1 MDRFTNA
8 AFSFDVTDTPAAGQE
23 KPGGVVILLHGFPQD
38 RRCWDQVTP
47 ALARDGYR
55 VLAPDQ
61 RGYSPGARP
70 AARAAYRNSQLAADV
85 LALADAAGADR
96 FHLAGHDWGA
106 VLGWYVAGRHP
117 GRVASL
123 TALSVPH
130 PQAFVRAMITGDQ
143 AARSWYM
150 AACQLPWLPERALGR
165 RGGQGFRDTLVRTGL
180 DPATAGRYAARARA
194 PAGLRGPLNWYRAMP
209 FSLREPAGPVRVP
222 TLFAWGNRDRFV
234 SRAAAGLCGRYVTG
248 PYRFTELDGASHW
261 LPERA
266 PAQVAALLTEHLAA
280 THDEGRS
287 VTQ

>member
-1 MDRFTNA
+1 MERFTNA

-38 RRCWDQVTP
+38 RRCWDRVAP
-47 ALARDGYR
+47 VLARDGYR
-55 VLAPDQ
+55 VLAPDL

-70 AARAAYRNSQLAADV
+70 AARSAYRNSELAADV

-106 VLGWYVAGRHP
+106 ALGWYVAGRHP

-150 AACQLPWLPERALGR
+150 AACQLPWLPERTLGR

-180 DPATAGRYAARARA
+180 DPATADRYAARARD

-222 TLFAWGNRDRFV
+222 TVFAWGNRDRFV

-248 PYRFTELDGASHW
+248 PYRFTELDRASHW

-266 PAQVAALLTEHLAA
+266 PAQVAALLAEHLAA
-280 THDEGRS
+280 TP
-287 VTQ
+287 